1 MMLDGVIPPK
11 WRCPICN
18 KRCKDER
25 GVTMHM
31 IDKHKNPKHL
41 EKITE
46 WLANPTRT
54 ASSA

>member
-1 MMLDGVIPPK
+1 MPDGVIPPR

-18 KRCKDER
+18 KKCANER
-25 GVTMHM
+25 GITMHM

-46 WLANPTRT
+46 WIKSPTRT
-54 ASSA
+54 GLSQ